1 MSWTKIALLLLF
13 AVTLAGG
20 QILFKAASQSLKDPV
35 GADLRTL
42 QQLILN
48 PYLLL
53 GLAVYGVAT
62 LYWVLLLRNTELN
75 KAYLAV
81 ALALVLVPLAGTF
94 FFQEPFTLRLIFG
107 LMIIL
112 LGLAVAFS

>member
-20 QILFKAASQSLKDPV
+20 QILFKAASQSIKGPV
-35 GADLRTL
+35 GIDLRTL

-112 LGLAVAFS
+112 IGLAVAFS